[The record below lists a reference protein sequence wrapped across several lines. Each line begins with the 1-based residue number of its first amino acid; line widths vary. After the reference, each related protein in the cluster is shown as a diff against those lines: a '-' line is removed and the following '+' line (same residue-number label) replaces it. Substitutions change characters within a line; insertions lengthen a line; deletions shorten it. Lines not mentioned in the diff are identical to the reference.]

1 MTTYRLDSG
10 RATAAGAV
18 NLVGTVLALILA
30 AHIVLVLAHA
40 DTANTAVRWVAHA
53 SDVIGLW
60 FVNLVH
66 TGNVEFSAVLNYG
79 LAAVFW
85 LFVTGLAARLLRS
98 VG

>member
-30 AHIVLVLAHA
+30 AHVVLVLVRA
-40 DTANTAVRWVAHA
+40 DAGNTAVRWIAQA
-53 SDVIGLW
+53 ADVIGLW

-66 TGNVEFSAVLNYG
+66 TGNADFTAVLDYG
-79 LAAVFW
+79 MAAVFW